1 MGVGVA
7 VIISQWRRVLS
18 DVQQLETWQTLSSHW
33 SCVMCTSHVTCD
45 QLRVTWH
52 SRLRRVKSRLLIH
65 WSVEKCTALSLADK
79 IQALECSWSKFPW
92 KQISSVSFDFEM
104 RVAFVRLFWKFH
116 KPLKCLSKHCWDPKN
131 AVKCNNYCLL
141 MVELRGWT
149 RAAQCDK
156 KSEKCL

>member
-1 MGVGVA
+1 MGEGVA
-7 VIISQWRRVLS
+7 VIISQWRELS
-18 DVQQLETWQTLSSHW
+18 DVQQLVTWQTLACYW
-33 SCVMCTSHVTCD
+33 SCVMCTSRVTCD

-52 SRLRRVKSRLLIH
+52 SRHVRRVKSRASDWPI
-65 WSVEKCTALSLADK
+65 ETCTALSLADN

-116 KPLKCLSKHCWDPKN
+116 KPLKCLSKHCRDPKN
-131 AVKCNNYCLL
+131 VVKCNNYCLL